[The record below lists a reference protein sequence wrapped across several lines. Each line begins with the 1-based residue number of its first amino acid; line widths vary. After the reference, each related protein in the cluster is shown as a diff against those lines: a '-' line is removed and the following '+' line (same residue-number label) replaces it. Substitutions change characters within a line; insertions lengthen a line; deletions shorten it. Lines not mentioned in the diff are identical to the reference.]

1 MNGASV
7 VVKSVGAKNDVLITT
22 SYLYDQP
29 GMQDSVERALLRGM
43 MKSYADAQPQIV
55 RSSLIGPT
63 IAEDIQRS
71 AYMSVIFGI
80 LGIALY
86 ILLRFRSIAYSIGS
100 ALSLIATVVVGL
112 GVYALLGYLDLLPF
126 SLEANQDTIAALL
139 TIVGYVINDNVIFF
153 DRVREQRQRPGAE
166 EKDIARL
173 HAQALNL
180 VLIRTI
186 LTTTT
191 AVMTLLV
198 LLFVGGENTKAFSL
212 LMAIGFVLGV
222 FSTIYVAADVAAL
235 LYRAFRRRY
244 EKKGLVASR

>member
-1 MNGASV
+1 
-7 VVKSVGAKNDVLITT
+7 
-22 SYLYDQP
+22 
-29 GMQDSVERALLRGM
+29 
-43 MKSYADAQPQIV
+43 
-55 RSSLIGPT
+55 
-63 IAEDIQRS
+63 
-71 AYMSVIFGI
+71 
-80 LGIALY
+80 
-86 ILLRFRSIAYSIGS
+86 
-100 ALSLIATVVVGL
+100 
-112 GVYALLGYLDLLPF
+112 VYALLGHLDLLPF

-153 DRVREQRQRPGAE
+153 DRVREERRRPGAE

-173 HAQALNL
+173 HSQALNL

-222 FSTIYVAADVAAL
+222 FSTIYVAADIAAL
-235 LYRAFRRRY
+235 LYRVLRRRY